1 MSEVLVENIVDTVF
15 PSESSNEETGV
26 CPFVRTSGA
35 FDEGM
40 ASKLVQFIRDEK
52 KKCQVSDAVLAESPE
67 SDLRVEKLASQTIEE
82 IGSHFFLPHVDSE
95 ERQICGEE
103 ETIYKGH
110 KQDIKPTCS
119 EPHLAENI
127 DVVLQPNVLK
137 SITDYVKQSVYRSQ
151 LDLLCGLREA
161 DTFKKDTTRQELQ
174 DFFLEQV
181 TKENIQKI
189 VECKKH
195 TLFIDKQQSEW
206 IPLEEKK
213 SEENVY
219 TADDLDYDSVCPL
232 TQKETVVS
240 WIPTPPVCD
249 EKYNESFV
257 SVDELYKILCREGKE
272 REKNLPQVTDSILQA
287 PMIESTARTKSSQ
300 LNLLSDPII
309 SNTFQELESSFKSP
323 CVCPFKPMDTNIY
336 KFPDEQRTS
345 SEHSDKERICALS
358 DFVTLPTEEIDTYAS
373 TCTWPLHF
381 KDRKLSV
388 SSASAG
394 SSEAESLVQTALCNI
409 WDAMPYEKELA
420 SESHKHDK
428 PHSSESSIALDDLT
442 EELLTDA
449 LISIFSSTTNSVLQ
463 ESLDKSSLSSSQLN
477 LFSENIVS
485 DIMQGLKQS
494 PESSVSSL
502 CLPSSNESSGKD
514 SSPRATLHK
523 DNLRKP
529 APSKPQF
536 SGNVSCCGKTAQKF
550 TEEEL
555 ASSSTSADSTV
566 SRDADRLVETVL
578 CNISRKDNEDLCSSE
593 LIQQEKA
600 IQQKRAT
607 QLEVSSASSLSLNEF
622 TGGFS
627 KEDFAAIYS
636 YVTDMLSSKSLTQ
649 PSLTGSQSQTSF
661 LAENVVADIMQ
672 DLPEAPTSFPTRP
685 SFDNAS
691 SRKLSMSIAAEQP
704 SPTNESSILKITEGI
719 QLSDSSSAEGT
730 SQSTS
735 TEAEDMVHIALND
748 LSITNLLEIED
759 AIPVRIV
766 PRKGLTEF
774 NVNPEIISEHLSVIS
789 IKTEPLEVL
798 QQMTLLQT
806 GQSLDEIRK
815 ASIDS
820 MSQLTSPMSRRIS
833 FVKSGGSTRRGSL
846 NEQGRLDV
854 KRNEVIARNSFINLH
869 NPDISKVELLKD
881 VRTTRDLIIRLLA
894 HGVEQDPDLDC
905 ENDTEEEIEIQ
916 SIDNFESVGM
926 FAVDIEEKHSVSKA
940 DGIIKD
946 EIPNLLLEGLG
957 SIGDK
962 TINDLSVEKLRYNI
976 ARSER
981 RQSFEA
987 FIELLRRTSEYE
999 PGNELVSL
1007 QNWFTLHNI
1016 KEIGAISG
1024 ARRGTSADGHIPHP
1038 PQERKPKAK
1047 DCSRTTA
1054 ELKKRETKHQSKSS
1068 PK

>member
-789 IKTEPLEVL
+789 IKTEPLEV
-798 QQMTLLQT
+798 
-806 GQSLDEIRK
+806 
-815 ASIDS
+815 
-820 MSQLTSPMSRRIS
+820 
-833 FVKSGGSTRRGSL
+833 
-846 NEQGRLDV
+846 
-854 KRNEVIARNSFINLH
+854 IARNSFINLH

-1047 DCSRTTA
+1047 DCSRVRFDFKAFISSKISSTTTA